1 MESKIIELLSIKKN
15 NNLGVKEIAGI
26 LGEDKEE
33 VHNTLRLLG
42 KEGIVY
48 KNNNDKYILVSN
60 TSLKKG
66 TIKITSRKGA
76 IVVLDNGTEYDVVY
90 KDKGK
95 LAHNDTV
102 LVEPYNQRG
111 MAKVVKIIDRKYY
124 DYVAEVVKDGKNYV
138 ARCDGKLDIFLKEI
152 YPLGTRLLI
161 SGEYNTVKEVIGHKD
176 DPGAVEKEVLALNG
190 FPISFS
196 DKYLEEVSKIEMSLS

>member
-1 MESKIIELLSIKKN
+1 M
-15 NNLGVKEIAGI
+15 
-26 LGEDKEE
+26 
-33 VHNTLRLLG
+33 
-42 KEGIVY
+42 
-48 KNNNDKYILVSN
+48 SN
-60 TSLKKG
+60 
-66 TIKITSRKGA
+66 
-76 IVVLDNGTEYDVVY
+76 

-152 YPLGTRLLI
+152 YPAW
-161 SGEYNTVKEVIGHKD
+161 N
-176 DPGAVEKEVLALNG
+176 
-190 FPISFS
+190 
-196 DKYLEEVSKIEMSLS
+196 KITNKWRI